1 MELMILLNNGSV
13 TGIITFLL
21 ISVILVGLILEN
33 RGEKNIELFRD
44 EDED

>member
-1 MELMILLNNGSV
+1 MELMILLNNGSI

-33 RGEKNIELFRD
+33 REEKNIEWFKD
-44 EDED
+44 DDD

>member
-1 MELMILLNNGSV
+1 MILLNNGSI

-33 RGEKNIELFRD
+33 REEKNIEWFKD
-44 EDED
+44 DDD